1 MSAAGPPRVSSE
13 AVGSGPGSR
22 GSAERLG
29 TVRRRSR
36 ERWDGRP
43 RPTRTAPPAPTW
55 CARSA
60 TSRPGW
66 ADCPST
72 PTRSAAVSNVFRVAN
87 AVRLH
92 MERQV
97 LGADGISWTGFVVL
111 WVLWVW
117 GEQEAR
123 HLAAECGVSKATL
136 TGVVGTLEGRGL
148 VARRRHADDGRLVI
162 VKLTPAGRR
171 MIRRLFPRFN
181 EHEALVVSRLGTD
194 EQDQLA
200 HLLREVLACGRSRGH
215 RTHGL
220 TAAGPRAGVGARSD
234 PHRTRLPFRPSTQ
247 GGETPHDPGHPELHQ
262 RRARRRR
269 RRPHHG
275 GRQPVHRRAVRR
287 GRAVG
292 SGRHRQRHEGRGLG
306 LRDLARHHAQRAV
319 ACVAPVPTRSRPGPR
334 N

>member
-1 MSAAGPPRVSSE
+1 MSSACSAPAADPAGPGGDLVRQERDVQ
-13 AVGSGPGSR
+13 A
-22 GSAERLG
+22 RLG
-29 TVRRRSR
+29 GLPI
-36 ERWDGRP
+36 DP
-43 RPTRTAPPAPTW
+43 HAL
-55 CARSA
+55 
-60 TSRPGW
+60 
-66 ADCPST
+66 
-72 PTRSAAVSNVFRVAN
+72 AAVSNVFRVAN

-162 VKLTPAGRR
+162 VKLTPTGRR

-200 HLLREVLACGRSRGH
+200 HLLREVL
-215 RTHGL
+215 
-220 TAAGPRAGVGARSD
+220 
-234 PHRTRLPFRPSTQ
+234 
-247 GGETPHDPGHPELHQ
+247 
-262 RRARRRR
+262 
-269 RRPHHG
+269 
-275 GRQPVHRRAVRR
+275 RAVE
-287 GRAVG
+287 AT
-292 SGRHRQRHEGRGLG
+292 
-306 LRDLARHHAQRAV
+306 DAD
-319 ACVAPVPTRSRPGPR
+319 PTA
-334 N
+334 

>member
-1 MSAAGPPRVSSE
+1 MSAAGPPRDSSE
-13 AVGSGPGSR
+13 VVGSRPGKREVGRTPRNRSAEVSRAVG
-22 GSAERLG
+22 
-29 TVRRRSR
+29 
-36 ERWDGRP
+36 
-43 RPTRTAPPAPTW
+43 
-55 CARSA
+55 RSA
-60 TSRPGW
+60 TAA
-66 ADCPST
+66 ADSSAGADLVRQERDVQARLGGLPID
-72 PTRSAAVSNVFRVAN
+72 PHALAAVSNVFRVAN

-162 VKLTPAGRR
+162 VKLTPTGRR

-200 HLLREVLACGRSRGH
+200 HLLREVL
-215 RTHGL
+215 
-220 TAAGPRAGVGARSD
+220 
-234 PHRTRLPFRPSTQ
+234 
-247 GGETPHDPGHPELHQ
+247 
-262 RRARRRR
+262 
-269 RRPHHG
+269 
-275 GRQPVHRRAVRR
+275 RAVE
-287 GRAVG
+287 AT
-292 SGRHRQRHEGRGLG
+292 
-306 LRDLARHHAQRAV
+306 DAD
-319 ACVAPVPTRSRPGPR
+319 PTA
-334 N
+334 